1 MKIAREIFFF
11 FLFSFFERL
20 DGAVLGE
27 KLQWLFGGIFKHGDS
42 EGKDDYGV
50 FGFLIDFLFLVDAE
64 LAGAHVYEEKK
75 TSARGGLV

>member
-1 MKIAREIFFF
+1 MVRFWGRNC
-11 FLFSFFERL
+11 S
-20 DGAVLGE
+20 GCS
-27 KLQWLFGGIFKHGDS
+27 GGFFKHGGS
-42 EGKDDYGV
+42 EGEDDYGV